1 MPWLARVAGGTG
13 ADKVSGD
20 HSPQYG
26 TQALWTEPVIHTMGR
41 TLGGQ
46 TDLGDEEILKWKKD
60 FTDLYSKLLNVRA
73 HARTIRYTVFF

>member
-1 MPWLARVAGGTG
+1 M
-13 ADKVSGD
+13 
-20 HSPQYG
+20 
-26 TQALWTEPVIHTMGR
+26 IHTMGR